1 MRTISSLV
9 RCTFGER
16 CGIHRNVHRHAWLV
30 LETARLQ
37 LLTCFV
43 ENFPTQL
50 DLELRKSRMLTGH
63 VLGCESV
70 MAS

>member
-1 MRTISSLV
+1 M
-9 RCTFGER
+9 
-16 CGIHRNVHRHAWLV
+16 HRHAWQV

-50 DLELRKSRMLTGH
+50 DLELRKGRMLSGH